1 MYRKSLEQELD
12 RMSYEQQKELLRHIE
27 DDNQAYD
34 DSCNVIEVT
43 VEAIVNVVSFLLKKL
58 F

>member
-1 MYRKSLEQELD
+1 MYKRTLQEQLD
-12 RMSYEQQKELLRHIE
+12 TMSYEQQKDLLRHIE

-43 VEAIVNVVSFLLKKL
+43 VEAIVNVVGFLLKKL